1 MKRGRVEGGGRWSE
15 GFTLRQKWAG
25 QVEQV
30 IPSTPRCTHHLQ
42 AYNDNE
48 GSTVVRT
55 EYNEQRTARS
65 TPPAGI
71 LQCTVHHLQV
81 FSRLQSAAC
90 TFSLHGLGREKRPAT
105 VDNSLFQ
112 NEAAKTTVVSSVQ
125 RPVVSSPV

>member
-55 EYNEQRTARS
+55 EYNEQRTTRSVQYTTCRYSPVYS

-71 LQCTVHHLQV
+71 LQAPVG
-81 FSRLQSAAC
+81 
-90 TFSLHGLGREKRPAT
+90 SLHLLLARAGER
-105 VDNSLFQ
+105 
-112 NEAAKTTVVSSVQ
+112 KTSSDS
-125 RPVVSSPV
+125 R